1 MASMIFGKANLA
13 AGVEQQLGAAVP
25 ANQTAV
31 ANISF
36 VNRGSVPVRIRLAF
50 GTGIVAADTDWIAY
64 DRLLLPNCEYE
75 KTGCLLT
82 EGEKIFVRS
91 DLATVS
97 TRAHA
102 LLEGA

>member
-1 MASMIFGKANLA
+1 MASMIFGKANLV
-13 AGVEQQLGAAVP
+13 AGVEQQLGSAVP
-25 ANQTAV
+25 ANETAV
-31 ANISF
+31 ANVSL

-50 GTGIVAADTDWIAY
+50 GTGIAAADADWIAY
-64 DRLLLPNCEYE
+64 DRILLPNCEYE

-91 DLATVS
+91 DTATVS
-97 TRAHA
+97 ARAHA

>member
-1 MASMIFGKANLA
+1 MASMIFGKANLV
-13 AGVEQQLGAAVP
+13 AGVEQQIGAAIP

-50 GTGIVAADTDWIAY
+50 GSAIVAAEGDWIAY
-64 DRLLLPNCEYE
+64 DRILLPNCEYE

-97 TRAHA
+97 VRAHA